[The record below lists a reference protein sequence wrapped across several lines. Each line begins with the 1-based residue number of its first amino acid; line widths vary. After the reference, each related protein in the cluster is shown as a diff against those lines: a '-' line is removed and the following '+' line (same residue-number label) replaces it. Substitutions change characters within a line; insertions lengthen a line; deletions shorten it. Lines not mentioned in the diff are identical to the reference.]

1 MPLSAGTRLGPYEIL
16 SPLGAGGMGEVYR
29 ARDTKLD
36 REVAIKV
43 LPAEFAA
50 DPDRLRRFE
59 QEARSAGK
67 LNHPNILTVHDLG
80 SHEGSPY
87 LVTELI
93 EGETLREKLEKGLL
107 PISEAVGYAVQFAR
121 GIAAAHDQGIFHRDL
136 KPENLFLT
144 PDRRLKIL
152 DFGLAK
158 QAPTLPAGMSPTQ
171 APTVM
176 EGTRPGILLGTVS
189 YMSPEQVRGIP
200 ADARS
205 DRFAFGA
212 VLYEMLTGRRAFSR
226 DNPAETLAAILR
238 DDPPDLLAI
247 RPETPQELADL
258 VRRCLQ
264 KAPERRPP
272 SSLDLVKRLD
282 DVSWDIARGDSAR
295 RRALRMGGVGA
306 ALLMAVALIL
316 YGWMRQGGRGSEE
329 TRTPTLFQ
337 VTIAEGTE
345 DFPAFS
351 PESRRL
357 AFSSESGGVRH
368 IVLKDIAARN
378 ETPAT
383 GGEFDEIQPA
393 WMPDGST
400 LLFVRARKPGQRL
413 EPGDIFGRYS
423 GGDIWS
429 RDVASGREVKLI
441 ENAFNPAPSP
451 DGQSIAVDAA
461 WVGPSRIWLTDRLGH
476 NPQQLTS
483 DSSEA
488 VDHLRPRWS
497 ADGKRIVFQNQERT
511 KFDVRVVD
519 VSSKK
524 LGWVTDDAFLDV
536 APSWSPSGRQII
548 FSSHRSGGLNLWGM
562 PVAADGSPAGRAEQI
577 TTGAGQDVNAA
588 FSPDGRRLVFAI
600 LRQNA
605 SLWELPV
612 DPASGRLTGAP
623 KEVIGTTRE
632 ESRAAWSPDGS
643 SIAFNSDREGDMNI
657 WVANLT
663 DGSSHRVT
671 KGPGGDYQPNWSPD
685 GRRLA
690 FFSSR
695 TGNSDLWSV
704 DVQSLE
710 LKALTHDR
718 AMEINP
724 FYSPDGRSIAY
735 QSDASGRL
743 EVWIL
748 DVEHGTSRQL
758 TSVGVT
764 GHFLRWSRDS
774 ALLYFR
780 CPGPPTSEVMRIAVS
795 GGQPEPLAGI
805 QGGSHLSF
813 SPDDSRIMDVI
824 DHKALWVSSLAGNGP
839 EKVFQFDD
847 PSVRIDYP
855 VWSPDGRW
863 ILFDRFSPRGGDIW
877 WLEGI

>member
-16 SPLGAGGMGEVYR
+16 APLGAGGMGEVYR
-29 ARDTKLD
+29 ARDAKLD
-36 REVAIKV
+36 REVAVKV

-59 QEARSAGK
+59 LEARSAGK

-80 SHEGSPY
+80 SHDGSPY

-93 EGETLREKLEKGLL
+93 EGETLRERLEEGLL
-107 PISEAVGYAVQFAR
+107 PIAEAVGYAVQFAR
-121 GIAAAHDQGIFHRDL
+121 GIAAAHGQGIFHRDL
-136 KPENLFLT
+136 KPENLFVT
-144 PDRRLKIL
+144 PDHRLKIL

-158 QAPTLPAGMSPTQ
+158 QAPILPAGMTPTQ

-176 EGTRPGILLGTVS
+176 EGTRPGMLLGTVS
-189 YMSPEQVRGIP
+189 YMSPEQVRGLP

-212 VLYEMLTGRRAFSR
+212 VLYEMLAGRRAFSR
-226 DNPAETLAAILR
+226 DNPAETMAAILR
-238 DDPPDLLAI
+238 DDPPDLRAI
-247 RPETPQELADL
+247 RHEIPADLADL
-258 VRRCLQ
+258 VKQCLQ

-272 SSLDLVKRLD
+272 SSPELVKRLED
-282 DVSWDIARGDSAR
+282 ASWKIAGGGPAR
-295 RRALRMGGVGA
+295 RFALRMGGIGA

-316 YGWMRQGGRGSEE
+316 YGWMRRGARGPEE
-329 TRTPTLFQ
+329 TQPPQLFQ
-337 VTIAEGTE
+337 ITLAQGTE

-351 PESRRL
+351 YDSKRL
-357 AFSSESGGVRH
+357 AFSSESGSVRH
-368 IVLKDIAARN
+368 IVLKDIESRK
-378 ETPAT
+378 EEPAT
-383 GGEFDEIQPA
+383 NGEFDEIQPA
-393 WMPDGST
+393 WMPDGSS

-423 GGDIWS
+423 GGDVWA
-429 RDVASGREVKLI
+429 RDLNSLREVKLI

-461 WVGPSRIWLTDRLGH
+461 WVGPSRIWLVDRQGH
-476 NPQQLTS
+476 NPQQITT

-497 ADGKRIVFQNQERT
+497 HDGKRIVFQNQERT
-511 KFDVRVVD
+511 KIDVRVMD
-519 VSSKK
+519 LSTKK
-524 LGWVTDDAFLDV
+524 MVWVTDDAFLDV
-536 APSWSPSGRQII
+536 APTWSPSGRQII
-548 FSSHRSGGLNLWGM
+548 FSSYRSGGLNLWGM
-562 PVAADGSPAGRAEQI
+562 PVAPDGSPTGRAEQI
-577 TTGAGQDVNAA
+577 TTGAGQDVDAA
-588 FSPDGRRLVFAI
+588 PSPDGKRLAFAI

-612 DPASGRLTGAP
+612 DPVSGQTTGAP

-632 ESRAAWSPDGS
+632 ESRGAWSPDGS

-657 WVANLT
+657 WVA
-663 DGSSHRVT
+663 DREGGSPHRVT
-671 KGPGGDYQPNWSPD
+671 KGPGGDYQPTWSPD
-685 GRRLA
+685 GRRLV

-695 TGNSDLWSV
+695 AGNSDLWSV
-704 DVQSLE
+704 DVESME
-710 LKALTHDR
+710 LKTLTHDR

-724 FYSPDGRSIAY
+724 FYSPDGGSIAY

-748 DVEHGTSRQL
+748 DLKSSSTRQL

-764 GHFLRWSRDS
+764 GHFLRWSRDG
-774 ALLYFR
+774 AFVYFR
-780 CPGPPTSEVMRIAVS
+780 CPGPPALKVMRIAVA
-795 GGQPEPLAGI
+795 GGEPEPLPGL
-805 QGGSHLSF
+805 QGGSHMSF
-813 SPDDSRIMDVI
+813 SPDGSLMMDVV
-824 DHKALWVSSLAGNGP
+824 DHKALWVSQLAGGAP

-847 PSVRIDYP
+847 PTVRIDYP

-863 ILFDRFSPRGGDIW
+863 VLFDRFTPGGGDIW
-877 WLEGI
+877 WLEGL